1 MKLSFTAVGA
11 LRVAKNTIKDGALT
25 EESERILSEGG
36 AAAAAE
42 AGYQITPMEVPQS
55 SERGTSAVQL
65 QSIILTV
72 LVATG
77 GVYKA
82 GKSRQ
87 SDLAAKLA
95 KKTK

>member
-1 MKLSFTAVGA
+1 MIQ
-11 LRVAKNTIKDGALT
+11 VAKNTIKDGALA
-25 EESERILSEGG
+25 EDFERILSEDGVVT
-36 AAAAAE
+36 AEE
-42 AGYQITPMEVPQS
+42 AGFQITPMEVPQS
-55 SERGTSAVQL
+55 SERGIVAAQL

-82 GKSRQ
+82 GKSPQ